1 MNNTEV
7 ISLIKGFMRNEQK
20 AVEEIINA
28 PLSETATLVKIL
40 QSCSGKVVF
49 IGVGKSGIIAKK
61 LAATFASTGTPL
73 FLFMEQRLFMA
84 IWAWLPVMMLL
95 F

>member
-61 LAATFASTGTPL
+61 IGSDICQHRYPL
-73 FLFMEQRLFMA
+73 FFYSWNRGCSWRSGHGYQ
-84 IWAWLPVMMLL
+84 
-95 F
+95 